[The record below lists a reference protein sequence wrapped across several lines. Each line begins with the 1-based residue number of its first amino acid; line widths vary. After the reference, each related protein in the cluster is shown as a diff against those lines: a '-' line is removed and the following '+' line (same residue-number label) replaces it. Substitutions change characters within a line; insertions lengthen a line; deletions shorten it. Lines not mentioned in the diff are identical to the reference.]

1 MTVNIHSFPA
11 AVCAS
16 VSCDSAPTRTL
27 VIRPED
33 PSMVT
38 TSVRFCEAHGEG
50 VYRNSEEAR
59 ELLLEA
65 QEVLH
70 VSPEDS
76 PEEVELRNRIRSYLD
91 LD

>member
-16 VSCDSAPTRTL
+16 VL

-65 QEVLH
+65 H
-70 VSPEDS
+70 GGARMSPPRTPPRKS
-76 PEEVELRNRIRSYLD
+76 S
-91 LD
+91 